1 MSEATENSLMPIDEM
16 MRNELE
22 PLINASFKA
31 ARDSFDPNAPMAW
44 LPQWYLGELAALKA
58 AKDVLTVQYNKM
70 LAQIAAREKALDWK
84 WGRDFQ
90 AQVQRDLDVQ
100 PGKKRSVDYLTGR
113 AGFRKSGGG
122 AKLLV
127 SNEVRALN
135 AAHDAYPEL
144 LSEKLDRKAVKQ
156 HLEQGGELPGAT
168 LVQTDA
174 KNNFFPSVTQPLLEQ
189 GDTDDANGQD

>member
-90 AQVQRDLDVQ
+90 AQVQRDLDVR

-113 AGFRKSGGG
+113 AGWRKSGGG

-127 SNEVRALN
+127 SNEKAAISEAAAMCPEVIRHSLDKAALK
-135 AAHDAYPEL
+135 A
-144 LSEKLDRKAVKQ
+144 KLQDGLKIV
-156 HLEQGGELPGAT
+156 GAK

-174 KNNFFPSVTQPLLEQ
+174 KDNFFPSVTQPLLEQ

>member
-58 AKDVLTVQYNKM
+58 AKDVLRVQYNKM

-113 AGFRKSGGG
+113 AWWRKSGGG

-127 SNEVRALN
+127 SNEKAAISEAAAMCPEVIRHSLDKAALK
-135 AAHDAYPEL
+135 A
-144 LSEKLDRKAVKQ
+144 KLQDGLKIV
-156 HLEQGGELPGAT
+156 GAK

-174 KNNFFPSVTQPLLEQ
+174 KDNFFPSVTQPLLEQ
-189 GDTDDANGQD
+189 GDTDAEPA